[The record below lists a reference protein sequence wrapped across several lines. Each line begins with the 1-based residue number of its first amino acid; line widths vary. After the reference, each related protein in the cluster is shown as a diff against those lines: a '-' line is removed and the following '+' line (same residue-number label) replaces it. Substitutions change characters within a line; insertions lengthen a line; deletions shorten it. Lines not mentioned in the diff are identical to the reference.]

1 MDSDDTES
9 NNKNRPHSGDQS
21 KKKVVKIDYPVKW
34 LKNKHSFTI
43 AGSEFIIDERYEYVK
58 QIGVG
63 AYGVVISCYD
73 KKTNHNVAIKK
84 VGNAFEDL
92 IDAKRIVREIKLLR
106 YFKHD
111 NIVSLI
117 DIQKPPGRTGFED
130 IYIITDLMETDLHRV
145 IYSRQE
151 LTDDHIQYF
160 IYQIL
165 RGVLYMHSA
174 NIIHRDLKPANILAN
189 KNCDLKICDLGLGRA
204 EVFDWEE
211 MELLDKQNKL
221 VKKTKKKKKSVEKDK
236 KSAISNVIAAVLI
249 FLTPTIITIIVGIS
263 FPNRDYKNCLE
274 VKTREQINKI
284 YIDKEEELVSLV
296 EETINLND
304 YGNAKNYLQNIKDKD
319 KVEEYSKRL
328 GTVLEKIDELNKKP
342 AKTVALS
349 TGLGRDIVAKNELI
363 EACKWVLHDEEVQI
377 LLGTC
382 LPGPYRYP
390 NAEDELPG
398 GAVDIS
404 NGQAMALKTISLHE
418 YQKGVFFG
426 EENVQAAPNSRYAF
440 MIIYKTVFLH
450 NTVWRVINNELTF
463 GKFKQIYYTAG
474 SCSQNYRNSQRVS
487 KYDSGIFKAEI
498 DDTVEQTRYL
508 VLANEDGETTDAT
521 YHSFTGIEQQIE
533 AEGAKGTSF
542 VDILEKVISL

>member
-1 MDSDDTES
+1 MDSDDTET

-21 KKKVVKIDYPVKW
+21 EKKPVKIDYPVKW

-204 EVFDWEE
+204 EVYDWDE

-221 VKKTKKKKKSVEKDK
+221 VKKNKKKKKSEEKDK
-236 KSAISNVIAAVLI
+236 KS
-249 FLTPTIITIIVGIS
+249 
-263 FPNRDYKNCLE
+263 
-274 VKTREQINKI
+274 
-284 YIDKEEELVSLV
+284 
-296 EETINLND
+296 
-304 YGNAKNYLQNIKDKD
+304 KDKD
-319 KVEEYSKRL
+319 KDKKDKDKEKDKKDKDKKDKGEDEDEEEPELTEYVITRWYRAPEVCIFAELLGRQPLFPGDHYLDQIQKIVAVTGTPKMEDLDFIKKKEAKEFFLKLVKRTKL
-328 GTVLEKIDELNKKP
+328 TWSSLFPNANPIALDLLEKMLTFNPKKRY
-342 AKTVALS
+342 TVDQCIS
-349 TGLGRDIVAKNELI
+349 HPYFEG
-363 EACKWVLHDEEVQI
+363 LHDPEQEPITTSPFDWSFDDVELTKENLQSMVYDES
-377 LLGTC
+377 L
-382 LPGPYRYP
+382 YFHD
-390 NAEDELPG
+390 EDE
-398 GAVDIS
+398 
-404 NGQAMALKTISLHE
+404 
-418 YQKGVFFG
+418 
-426 EENVQAAPNSRYAF
+426 
-440 MIIYKTVFLH
+440 
-450 NTVWRVINNELTF
+450 
-463 GKFKQIYYTAG
+463 
-474 SCSQNYRNSQRVS
+474 
-487 KYDSGIFKAEI
+487 
-498 DDTVEQTRYL
+498 DDE
-508 VLANEDGETTDAT
+508 
-521 YHSFTGIEQQIE
+521 
-533 AEGAKGTSF
+533 
-542 VDILEKVISL
+542 

>member
-1 MDSDDTES
+1 MDSDDTET

-21 KKKVVKIDYPVKW
+21 KKKPVKIDYPVKW
-34 LKNKHSFTI
+34 LKNKHSFTV
-43 AGSEFIIDERYEYVK
+43 AGSEFIVDERYEYVK

-204 EVFDWEE
+204 EVYDYDE
-211 MELLDKQNKL
+211 KKPT
-221 VKKTKKKKKSVEKDK
+221 KKTKKKPKTDESDSEEDPELTEY
-236 KSAISNVIAAVLI
+236 VITRWYRA
-249 FLTPTIITIIVGIS
+249 P
-263 FPNRDYKNCLE
+263 E
-274 VKTREQINKI
+274 VILCPSH
-284 YIDKEEELVSLV
+284 Y
-296 EETINLND
+296 
-304 YGNAKNYLQNIKDKD
+304 AK
-319 KVEEYSKRL
+319 
-328 GTVLEKIDELNKKP
+328 
-342 AKTVALS
+342 
-349 TGLGRDIVAKNELI
+349 
-363 EACKWVLHDEEVQI
+363 
-377 LLGTC
+377 
-382 LPGPYRYP
+382 
-390 NAEDELPG
+390 
-398 GAVDIS
+398 AVDIWS
-404 NGQAMALKTISLHE
+404 VGCIFAELLGRQPLFPGDHYLDQIQKIIAVTGTPKMEDLDFIHKKEAKEFFLKLVKRTKLTWSSLFPNANPIALDLLEKMLTFNPTKRYTVDQCISHPYFEGLHDPE
-418 YQKGVFFG
+418 QEPITTTTFDWTFDAV
-426 EENVQAAPNSRYAF
+426 
-440 MIIYKTVFLH
+440 
-450 NTVWRVINNELTF
+450 ELT
-463 GKFKQIYYTAG
+463 KENLQSMIYDESLYFH
-474 SCSQNYRNSQRVS
+474 
-487 KYDSGIFKAEI
+487 DEDE
-498 DDTVEQTRYL
+498 DD
-508 VLANEDGETTDAT
+508 D
-521 YHSFTGIEQQIE
+521 
-533 AEGAKGTSF
+533 
-542 VDILEKVISL
+542 